1 MSVIELPLQLDM
13 PGWFSSSTRRP
24 VLSRDRLDYSRPYV
38 TQTLTL
44 EQRFVAGDE
53 AALKEIYAEHSPLV
67 YSLSKRALGPAEASD
82 VAQDVFLSAW
92 RARHRFDP
100 ERGNIAAWLVGITK
114 NRIIDTYRAR
124 GRRPQTVYTE
134 IEAGE
139 PAEVEGLAEKMLVA
153 QILQR
158 LGERQ
163 RTHVEMFFFQDLTH
177 PQISEAT
184 GHPLGTVKSDIRRS
198 LQRLKQELELAQ

>member
-1 MSVIELPLQLDM
+1 MSLLETPLQFGLGSIFFQVD
-13 PGWFSSSTRRP
+13 RAA
-24 VLSRDRLDYSRPYV
+24 LSGVRVEYSHQCVP
-38 TQTLTL
+38 QTLSL

-53 AALKEIYAEHSPLV
+53 AALKEIYAQHGSLV
-67 YSLSKRALGPAEASD
+67 YSLSKRALGPSEASD
-82 VAQDVFLSAW
+82 VTQDVFLNAW

-114 NRIIDTYRAR
+114 NRIIDMYRSR
-124 GRRPQTVYTE
+124 GRRPQTVDVE
-134 IEAGE
+134 IDAGE
-139 PAEVEGLAEKMLVA
+139 PAEVEELAEKMLVA
-153 QILQR
+153 QILQS

-163 RTHVEMFFFQDLTH
+163 RTHVEMFFYKDLTH

-198 LQRLKQELELAQ
+198 LQRLKHELELVQ